1 MVLKGLVKS
10 YQSRSRKLKFDDII
24 EGKGKGL
31 VFLL

>member
-10 YQSRSRKLKFDDII
+10 YQSRSGKLKFNNII
-24 EGKGKGL
+24 KGKGKGL